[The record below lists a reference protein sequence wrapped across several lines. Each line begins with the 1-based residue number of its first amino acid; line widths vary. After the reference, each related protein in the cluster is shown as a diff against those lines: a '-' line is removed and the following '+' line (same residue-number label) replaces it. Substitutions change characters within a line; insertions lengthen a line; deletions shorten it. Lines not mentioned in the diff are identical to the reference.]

1 MPGSLKVL
9 ACYLMWAFLV
19 LYWPLF
25 GAMDPL
31 AVLSFRIIFSMLFC
45 LIVMLILGQGPAI
58 LALMKDKRQMLF
70 LLLAGITITVNWGG
84 YIIAVMTGRVIDASL
99 AYYMYPI
106 FSIVLGFFIYNERL
120 RPLQWVA
127 FVLAVLGVT
136 VPIIAYGQ
144 VPVFAII
151 IGTSFAFYGA
161 IKKQITASGMLSIFM
176 ETLMVVPVALIY
188 LVAFSHLEGLT
199 PRDILLIPTMGV
211 VTTVPLLFFCRRH
224 ERHEPIPRRR
234 LNVHQPH
241 HPTPPRRLHHGG
253 RIYHHSRL
261 DVCLR
266 VVRRGTVSGG
276 RIPGEEERKRNKI
289 KQRPLRFGIKSL
301 S

>member
-31 AVLSFRIIFSMLFC
+31 AVLSFRIIFSML
-45 LIVMLILGQGPAI
+45 VLGQGLAI

-188 LVAFSHLEGLT
+188 LVAFSYLEGLT

-211 VTTVPLLFFCRRH
+211 VTTVPLLFFAVGMKDTSLSLAGVLMY
-224 ERHEPIPRRR
+224 I
-234 LNVHQPH
+234 N
-241 HPTPPRRLHHGG
+241 PTIQLLLGVF
-253 RIYHHSRL
+253 IM
-261 DVCLR
+261 
-266 VVRRGTVSGG
+266 
-276 RIPGEEERKRNKI
+276 GEEFTTIHAWMFAFVWSGVVLFLADGFRERK
-289 KQRPLRFGIKSL
+289 KSGREKEQAE
-301 S
+301 

>member
-211 VTTVPLLFFCRRH
+211 VTTVPLLFFAVGMKDTSLSLAGVLMY
-224 ERHEPIPRRR
+224 I
-234 LNVHQPH
+234 N
-241 HPTPPRRLHHGG
+241 PTIQLLLGVF
-253 RIYHHSRL
+253 IM
-261 DVCLR
+261 
-266 VVRRGTVSGG
+266 
-276 RIPGEEERKRNKI
+276 GEEFTTTHAWMFAFVWSGVALFLTDGFRERKKT
-289 KQRPLRFGIKSL
+289 QL
-301 S
+301 

>member
-31 AVLSFRIIFSMLFC
+31 AVLSFRIVFSMLFC
-45 LIVMLILGQGPAI
+45 LIVMLIMGEGPAI
-58 LALMKDKRQMLF
+58 LALMKDKKQMLF
-70 LLLAGITITVNWGG
+70 LFFAGITITINWGS

-99 AYYMYPI
+99 AYYMSPI

-120 RPLQWVA
+120 RPMQWVA
-127 FVLAVLGVT
+127 FVLAIIGVT

-151 IGTSFAFYGA
+151 IGTSFAVYGA

-176 ETLMVVPVALIY
+176 ETLMVLPIALIY
-188 LVAFSHLEGLT
+188 LMAFSHLEGLGV
-199 PRDILLIPTMGV
+199 RDYLLIPTMGIA
-211 VTTVPLLFFCRRH
+211 TTVPLLLFAVGMKDTSLSVAGVLMY
-224 ERHEPIPRRR
+224 I
-234 LNVHQPH
+234 N
-241 HPTPPRRLHHGG
+241 PTIQLLLGVF
-253 RIYHHSRL
+253 IM
-261 DVCLR
+261 
-266 VVRRGTVSGG
+266 
-276 RIPGEEERKRNKI
+276 GEDFTTIHAWMFVFVWAGVELFLADGFRERKRSGELKEE
-289 KQRPLRFGIKSL
+289 QAE
-301 S
+301 

>member
-161 IKKQITASGMLSIFM
+161 IKKQITASGVLSIFM

-211 VTTVPLLFFCRRH
+211 VTTVPLLFFAVGMKDTSLSLAGVLMY
-224 ERHEPIPRRR
+224 I
-234 LNVHQPH
+234 N
-241 HPTPPRRLHHGG
+241 PTIQLLLGVF
-253 RIYHHSRL
+253 IM
-261 DVCLR
+261 
-266 VVRRGTVSGG
+266 
-276 RIPGEEERKRNKI
+276 GEEFTTTHAWMFAFVWSGVALFLADGFRERKKESET
-289 KQRPLRFGIKSL
+289 K
-301 S
+301 

>member
-45 LIVMLILGQGPAI
+45 LIVMVLMGEGPAI

-70 LLLAGITITVNWGG
+70 LLLAGITITINWGG

-120 RPLQWVA
+120 RPMQWVA
-127 FVLAVLGVT
+127 FALAVLGVT
-136 VPIIAYGQ
+136 VPIVAYGKL
-144 VPVFAII
+144 PVFAII

-176 ETLMVVPVALIY
+176 ETFLVVPVALIY
-188 LVAFSHLEGLT
+188 LVAFSHLEDLGV
-199 PRDILLIPTMGV
+199 REYLLIPTMGV
-211 VTTVPLLFFCRRH
+211 ATTVPLIFFAVGMKDTSLSLAGVLMY
-224 ERHEPIPRRR
+224 I
-234 LNVHQPH
+234 N
-241 HPTPPRRLHHGG
+241 PTIQLLLGVF
-253 RIYHHSRL
+253 IM
-261 DVCLR
+261 
-266 VVRRGTVSGG
+266 
-276 RIPGEEERKRNKI
+276 GEEFTTIHAIMFAFVWSGVVLFLADGFRERKKTEHI
-289 KQRPLRFGIKSL
+289 E
-301 S
+301 

>member
-127 FVLAVLGVT
+127 FALAVLGVT

-211 VTTVPLLFFCRRH
+211 VTTVPLLFFAVGMKDTSLSLAGVLMY
-224 ERHEPIPRRR
+224 I
-234 LNVHQPH
+234 N
-241 HPTPPRRLHHGG
+241 PTIQLLLGVF
-253 RIYHHSRL
+253 IM
-261 DVCLR
+261 
-266 VVRRGTVSGG
+266 
-276 RIPGEEERKRNKI
+276 GEEFTTTHAWMFAFVWSGVALFLADGFRERK
-289 KQRPLRFGIKSL
+289 KSGREKEQAE
-301 S
+301 

>member
-188 LVAFSHLEGLT
+188 LVAFSYLEGLT

-211 VTTVPLLFFCRRH
+211 VTTVPLLFFAVGMKDTSLSLAGVLMY
-224 ERHEPIPRRR
+224 I
-234 LNVHQPH
+234 N
-241 HPTPPRRLHHGG
+241 PTIQLLLGVF
-253 RIYHHSRL
+253 IM
-261 DVCLR
+261 
-266 VVRRGTVSGG
+266 
-276 RIPGEEERKRNKI
+276 GEEFTTTHAWMFAFVWSGVALFLADGFRERKKESET
-289 KQRPLRFGIKSL
+289 K
-301 S
+301 

>member
-70 LLLAGITITVNWGG
+70 LLLAGITITINWGG

-120 RPLQWVA
+120 RPMQWVA
-127 FVLAVLGVT
+127 FALAILGVT
-136 VPIIAYGQ
+136 VPIVAYGKL
-144 VPVFAII
+144 PVFAII

-176 ETLMVVPVALIY
+176 ETFLVVPVALIY
-188 LVAFSHLEGLT
+188 LVAFSHLEGLGV
-199 PRDILLIPTMGV
+199 REYLLIPTMGV
-211 VTTVPLLFFCRRH
+211 ATTVPLLLFA
-224 ERHEPIPRRR
+224 IGMKDTS
-234 LNVHQPH
+234 LSLAGVLMYIN
-241 HPTPPRRLHHGG
+241 PTIQLLLGVF
-253 RIYHHSRL
+253 IM
-261 DVCLR
+261 
-266 VVRRGTVSGG
+266 
-276 RIPGEEERKRNKI
+276 GEEFTTIHAIMFAFVWSGVALFLTDGFRERKKTEHI
-289 KQRPLRFGIKSL
+289 E
-301 S
+301 

>member
-58 LALMKDKRQMLF
+58 LAFMKNKRQMLF
-70 LLLAGITITVNWGG
+70 LFLAGITITVNWGG

-127 FVLAVLGVT
+127 FALAVLGVT

-211 VTTVPLLFFCRRH
+211 VTTVPLLFFAVGMKDTS
-224 ERHEPIPRRR
+224 
-234 LNVHQPH
+234 LSLAGVLMYVN
-241 HPTPPRRLHHGG
+241 PTIQLLLGVF
-253 RIYHHSRL
+253 IM
-261 DVCLR
+261 
-266 VVRRGTVSGG
+266 
-276 RIPGEEERKRNKI
+276 GEEFTTTHAWMFAFVWSGVALFLADGFWERK
-289 KQRPLRFGIKSL
+289 KSGREKEQAE
-301 S
+301 

>member
-1 MPGSLKVL
+1 MPGGLKVL
-9 ACYLMWAFLV
+9 VCYLMWAFLV

-70 LLLAGITITVNWGG
+70 LFLAGITITVNWGG

-127 FVLAVLGVT
+127 FALAIIGVN

-151 IGTSFAFYGA
+151 IGTSFAVYGA

-176 ETLMVVPVALIY
+176 ETLMIVPIALIY

-211 VTTVPLLFFCRRH
+211 VTTVPLLFFAVGMKDTS
-224 ERHEPIPRRR
+224 
-234 LNVHQPH
+234 LSLAGVLMYVN
-241 HPTPPRRLHHGG
+241 PTIQLLLGVF
-253 RIYHHSRL
+253 IM
-261 DVCLR
+261 
-266 VVRRGTVSGG
+266 
-276 RIPGEEERKRNKI
+276 GEEFTTTHARMFAFVWSGVALFLTDGFRERK
-289 KQRPLRFGIKSL
+289 KSGMEKEQAE
-301 S
+301 

>member
-58 LALMKDKRQMLF
+58 LALMKNKRQMLF

-127 FVLAVLGVT
+127 FALAILGVT

-188 LVAFSHLEGLT
+188 LVAFSHLEDLT

-211 VTTVPLLFFCRRH
+211 VTTVPLLFFAVGMKDTSLSLAGVLMY
-224 ERHEPIPRRR
+224 I
-234 LNVHQPH
+234 N
-241 HPTPPRRLHHGG
+241 PTIQLLLGVF
-253 RIYHHSRL
+253 IM
-261 DVCLR
+261 
-266 VVRRGTVSGG
+266 
-276 RIPGEEERKRNKI
+276 GEEFTTTHAWMFAFVWSGVALFLADGFRERKKT
-289 KQRPLRFGIKSL
+289 QL
-301 S
+301 

>member
-1 MPGSLKVL
+1 MPGGLKVL
-9 ACYLMWAFLV
+9 VCYLMWAFLV

-106 FSIVLGFFIYNERL
+106 FSIVLGFFICNERL

-188 LVAFSHLEGLT
+188 LVAFSHLGDLSSKEM
-199 PRDILLIPTMGV
+199 LLIPTAGIA
-211 VTTVPLLFFCRRH
+211 TTLPLLLFAVGIKDTSLSVAGVLMYVNPTIQLLLGVFC
-224 ERHEPIPRRR
+224 
-234 LNVHQPH
+234 L
-241 HPTPPRRLHHGG
+241 
-253 RIYHHSRL
+253 
-261 DVCLR
+261 
-266 VVRRGTVSGG
+266 
-276 RIPGEEERKRNKI
+276 GEEFTTTHAWMFAFVWAGVALFLADGFRERKKTEHI
-289 KQRPLRFGIKSL
+289 E
-301 S
+301 

>member
-45 LIVMLILGQGPAI
+45 LIVMLLMGQGSAI
-58 LALMKDKRQMLF
+58 LALMKDRRQMLF
-70 LLLAGITITVNWGG
+70 LLLAGITITINWGG

-127 FVLAVLGVT
+127 FVLAIIGVT
-136 VPIIAYGQ
+136 VPIVAYGQ

-151 IGTSFAFYGA
+151 IGTSFAVYSA
-161 IKKQITASGMLSIFM
+161 VKKQVTATAMESIFM
-176 ETLMVVPVALIY
+176 ETLLVTPLALIY
-188 LVAFSHLEGLT
+188 LLAFSRLGGMSTKEM
-199 PRDILLIPTMGV
+199 LLIPTAGIA
-211 VTTVPLLFFCRRH
+211 TTLPLLLFAVG
-224 ERHEPIPRRR
+224 IKDTS
-234 LNVHQPH
+234 LSVAGVLMYVN
-241 HPTPPRRLHHGG
+241 PTIQLLLGVF
-253 RIYHHSRL
+253 IM
-261 DVCLR
+261 
-266 VVRRGTVSGG
+266 
-276 RIPGEEERKRNKI
+276 GENFTTTHAWMFAFVWFGVELFLADGFRERKKTEHI
-289 KQRPLRFGIKSL
+289 E
-301 S
+301 

>member
-45 LIVMLILGQGPAI
+45 LIVMLLMGQGSAI
-58 LALMKDKRQMLF
+58 LALMKDRRQMLF
-70 LLLAGITITVNWGG
+70 LLLAGITITINWGG

-127 FVLAVLGVT
+127 FVLAIIGVT
-136 VPIIAYGQ
+136 VSIVAYGQ

-151 IGTSFAFYGA
+151 IGTSFAVYSA
-161 IKKQITASGMLSIFM
+161 VKKQVTATAMESIFM
-176 ETLMVVPVALIY
+176 ETLLVTPLALIY
-188 LVAFSHLEGLT
+188 LLAFSRLGGMSTKEM
-199 PRDILLIPTMGV
+199 LLIPTAGIA
-211 VTTVPLLFFCRRH
+211 TTLPLLLFAVG
-224 ERHEPIPRRR
+224 IKDTS
-234 LNVHQPH
+234 LSVAGVLMYVN
-241 HPTPPRRLHHGG
+241 PTIQLLLGVF
-253 RIYHHSRL
+253 IM
-261 DVCLR
+261 
-266 VVRRGTVSGG
+266 
-276 RIPGEEERKRNKI
+276 GENFTTTHAWMFAFVWFGVELFLADGFRERKKTEHI
-289 KQRPLRFGIKSL
+289 E
-301 S
+301 

>member
-45 LIVMLILGQGPAI
+45 LIVMLIMGQGPAI

-70 LLLAGITITVNWGG
+70 LLLAGITITINWGG

-120 RPLQWVA
+120 RPMQWVA
-127 FVLAVLGVT
+127 FALAVLGVT
-136 VPIIAYGQ
+136 VPIVAYGKL
-144 VPVFAII
+144 PVFAII

-176 ETLMVVPVALIY
+176 ETFLVVPVALFY
-188 LVAFSHLEGLT
+188 LVAFSHLEGLGV
-199 PRDILLIPTMGV
+199 REYLIIPTMGV
-211 VTTVPLLFFCRRH
+211 ATTVPLIFFAVGMKDTSLSLAGVLMY
-224 ERHEPIPRRR
+224 I
-234 LNVHQPH
+234 N
-241 HPTPPRRLHHGG
+241 PTIQLLLGVF
-253 RIYHHSRL
+253 IM
-261 DVCLR
+261 
-266 VVRRGTVSGG
+266 
-276 RIPGEEERKRNKI
+276 GEEFTTTHAIMFAFVWSGVVLFLADGFRERKKTEHI
-289 KQRPLRFGIKSL
+289 E
-301 S
+301 

>member
-120 RPLQWVA
+120 RPLQ
-127 FVLAVLGVT
+127 G
-136 VPIIAYGQ
+136 
-144 VPVFAII
+144 
-151 IGTSFAFYGA
+151 
-161 IKKQITASGMLSIFM
+161 
-176 ETLMVVPVALIY
+176 
-188 LVAFSHLEGLT
+188 GLRPGRT
-199 PRDILLIPTMGV
+199 RRYRPHYRLRPSARFRHYHRHELCLL
-211 VTTVPLLFFCRRH
+211 RRH
-224 ERHEPIPRRR
+224 KKTNHRLGGAEHLHGDPYGRARRPDLPRG
-234 LNVHQPH
+234 L
-241 HPTPPRRLHHGG
+241 
-253 RIYHHSRL
+253 
-261 DVCLR
+261 
-266 VVRRGTVSGG
+266 
-276 RIPGEEERKRNKI
+276 
-289 KQRPLRFGIKSL
+289 
-301 S
+301 

>member
-127 FVLAVLGVT
+127 FVLAIIGVS

-144 VPVFAII
+144 IPIFAIM
-151 IGTSFAFYGA
+151 IGTSFAVYGA

-176 ETLMVVPVALIY
+176 ETLMVVPIALIY
-188 LVAFSHLEGLT
+188 LLAFSHLEGLT
-199 PRDILLIPTMGV
+199 PRDFLLIPTMGI
-211 VTTVPLLFFCRRH
+211 VTTVPLLLFAVGMKDTSLSLAGVLMY
-224 ERHEPIPRRR
+224 I
-234 LNVHQPH
+234 N
-241 HPTPPRRLHHGG
+241 PTIQLLLGVF
-253 RIYHHSRL
+253 IM
-261 DVCLR
+261 
-266 VVRRGTVSGG
+266 
-276 RIPGEEERKRNKI
+276 GEEFTTTHAWMFAFVWSGVTLFLADSFRERKRSTREKE
-289 KQRPLRFGIKSL
+289 KAE
-301 S
+301 

>member
-127 FVLAVLGVT
+127 FALAVLGVT

-188 LVAFSHLEGLT
+188 LVVFSHLEGLT

-211 VTTVPLLFFCRRH
+211 VTTVPLLFFAVGMKDTSLSLAGVLMY
-224 ERHEPIPRRR
+224 I
-234 LNVHQPH
+234 N
-241 HPTPPRRLHHGG
+241 PTIQLLLGVF
-253 RIYHHSRL
+253 IM
-261 DVCLR
+261 
-266 VVRRGTVSGG
+266 
-276 RIPGEEERKRNKI
+276 GEEFTTIHAWMFAFVWSGVALFLADGFRERK
-289 KQRPLRFGIKSL
+289 KSGREKEQAE
-301 S
+301 

>member
-1 MPGSLKVL
+1 MRGSFKVL

-19 LYWPLF
+19 LYWPIF

-31 AVLSFRIIFSMLFC
+31 AVLSFRIVFSMIFC
-45 LIVMLILGQGPAI
+45 LIIMLILGQGPAI

-176 ETLMVVPVALIY
+176 ETLMVVPIALIY

-211 VTTVPLLFFCRRH
+211 VTTVPLLFFAVGMKDTSLSLAGVLMY
-224 ERHEPIPRRR
+224 I
-234 LNVHQPH
+234 N
-241 HPTPPRRLHHGG
+241 PTIQLLLGVF
-253 RIYHHSRL
+253 IM
-261 DVCLR
+261 
-266 VVRRGTVSGG
+266 
-276 RIPGEEERKRNKI
+276 GEEFTTTHAWMFAFVWSGVALFLADGFRERKKESET
-289 KQRPLRFGIKSL
+289 K
-301 S
+301 

>member
-176 ETLMVVPVALIY
+176 ETLMVVPIALIY

-211 VTTVPLLFFCRRH
+211 VTTVPLLFFAVGMKDTSLSLAGVLMY
-224 ERHEPIPRRR
+224 I
-234 LNVHQPH
+234 N
-241 HPTPPRRLHHGG
+241 PTIQLLLGVF
-253 RIYHHSRL
+253 IM
-261 DVCLR
+261 
-266 VVRRGTVSGG
+266 
-276 RIPGEEERKRNKI
+276 GEEFTTTHAWMFAFVWSGVALFLTDGFRKRKKTEHI
-289 KQRPLRFGIKSL
+289 E
-301 S
+301 

>member
-1 MPGSLKVL
+1 
-9 ACYLMWAFLV
+9 MWAFLV

-161 IKKQITASGMLSIFM
+161 IKKQITASGVLSIFM

-211 VTTVPLLFFCRRH
+211 VTTVPLLFFAVGMKDTSLSLAGVLMY
-224 ERHEPIPRRR
+224 I
-234 LNVHQPH
+234 N
-241 HPTPPRRLHHGG
+241 PTIQLLLGVF
-253 RIYHHSRL
+253 IM
-261 DVCLR
+261 
-266 VVRRGTVSGG
+266 
-276 RIPGEEERKRNKI
+276 GEEFTTTHAWMFAFVWSGVALFLADGFRERKKESET
-289 KQRPLRFGIKSL
+289 K
-301 S
+301 

>member
-9 ACYLMWAFLV
+9 TCYLMWAFLV

-31 AVLSFRIIFSMLFC
+31 GVLSFRIIFSMLFC

-127 FVLAVLGVT
+127 FALAVLGVT

-176 ETLMVVPVALIY
+176 ETLMVVPIALIY

-211 VTTVPLLFFCRRH
+211 VTTVPLLFFAVGMKDTSLSLAGVLMY
-224 ERHEPIPRRR
+224 I
-234 LNVHQPH
+234 N
-241 HPTPPRRLHHGG
+241 PTIQLLLGVF
-253 RIYHHSRL
+253 IM
-261 DVCLR
+261 
-266 VVRRGTVSGG
+266 
-276 RIPGEEERKRNKI
+276 GEEFTTTHAWMFAFVWSGVALFLADGFRERKKESET
-289 KQRPLRFGIKSL
+289 K
-301 S
+301 

>member
-45 LIVMLILGQGPAI
+45 LIVMVLMGEGPAI

-70 LLLAGITITVNWGG
+70 LLLAGITITINWGG

-127 FVLAVLGVT
+127 FALAILGVT
-136 VPIIAYGQ
+136 VPIVAYGKL
-144 VPVFAII
+144 PVFAII

-176 ETLMVVPVALIY
+176 ETFLVVPVALIY
-188 LVAFSHLEGLT
+188 LVAFSHLEGLGA
-199 PRDILLIPTMGV
+199 RDYLLIPTMGV
-211 VTTVPLLFFCRRH
+211 ATTVPLIFFAVGMKDTSLSLAGVLMYINPTIQLLLGVFVMGETFTTTHAWMFAFVWSGVILFLADGFR
-224 ERHEPIPRRR
+224 
-234 LNVHQPH
+234 
-241 HPTPPRRLHHGG
+241 
-253 RIYHHSRL
+253 
-261 DVCLR
+261 
-266 VVRRGTVSGG
+266 
-276 RIPGEEERKRNKI
+276 ERKKTEHI
-289 KQRPLRFGIKSL
+289 E
-301 S
+301 

>member
-106 FSIVLGFFIYNERL
+106 FSIVLGFFIYKERL

-127 FVLAVLGVT
+127 FALAILGVT

-176 ETLMVVPVALIY
+176 ETLMVVPIALIY
-188 LVAFSHLEGLT
+188 LVVFSHLEGLT

-211 VTTVPLLFFCRRH
+211 VTTVPLLFFAVGMKDTS
-224 ERHEPIPRRR
+224 
-234 LNVHQPH
+234 LSLAGVLMYVN
-241 HPTPPRRLHHGG
+241 PTIQLLLGVF
-253 RIYHHSRL
+253 IM
-261 DVCLR
+261 
-266 VVRRGTVSGG
+266 
-276 RIPGEEERKRNKI
+276 GEEFTTTHAWMFAFVWSGVALFLADGFWERK
-289 KQRPLRFGIKSL
+289 KSGREKEQAE
-301 S
+301 

>member
-70 LLLAGITITVNWGG
+70 LLLAGITITINWGG

-127 FVLAVLGVT
+127 FALAILGVT
-136 VPIIAYGQ
+136 VPIVAYGKL
-144 VPVFAII
+144 PVFAII

-176 ETLMVVPVALIY
+176 ETFLVVPVALIY
-188 LVAFSHLEGLT
+188 LVAFSHLEGLGV
-199 PRDILLIPTMGV
+199 REYLLIPTMGV
-211 VTTVPLLFFCRRH
+211 ATTVPLIFFAVGMKDTSLSVAGVLMYVNPTIQLLLGVFVMGETFTTTHAWMFAFVWSGVALFLTDGFR
-224 ERHEPIPRRR
+224 
-234 LNVHQPH
+234 
-241 HPTPPRRLHHGG
+241 
-253 RIYHHSRL
+253 
-261 DVCLR
+261 
-266 VVRRGTVSGG
+266 
-276 RIPGEEERKRNKI
+276 ERKKTEHI
-289 KQRPLRFGIKSL
+289 E
-301 S
+301 

>member
-1 MPGSLKVL
+1 MPGGLKVL
-9 ACYLMWAFLV
+9 VCYLMWAFLV

-176 ETLMVVPVALIY
+176 ETLMVVPIALIY

-211 VTTVPLLFFCRRH
+211 VTTVPLLFFAVGMKDTSLSLAGVLMY
-224 ERHEPIPRRR
+224 I
-234 LNVHQPH
+234 N
-241 HPTPPRRLHHGG
+241 PTIQLLLGVF
-253 RIYHHSRL
+253 IM
-261 DVCLR
+261 
-266 VVRRGTVSGG
+266 
-276 RIPGEEERKRNKI
+276 GEEFTTTHAWMFAFVWSGVAMFLADGFRERKKTEHI
-289 KQRPLRFGIKSL
+289 E
-301 S
+301 

>member
-31 AVLSFRIIFSMLFC
+31 GVLSFRIIFSMLFC

-211 VTTVPLLFFCRRH
+211 VTTVPLLFFAVGMKDTSLSLAGVLMY
-224 ERHEPIPRRR
+224 I
-234 LNVHQPH
+234 N
-241 HPTPPRRLHHGG
+241 PTIQLLLGVF
-253 RIYHHSRL
+253 IM
-261 DVCLR
+261 
-266 VVRRGTVSGG
+266 
-276 RIPGEEERKRNKI
+276 GEEFTTTHAWMFAFVWSGVALFLADGFRERKKTEHI
-289 KQRPLRFGIKSL
+289 E
-301 S
+301 

>member
-161 IKKQITASGMLSIFM
+161 IKKQITASGVLSIFM

-199 PRDILLIPTMGV
+199 PRDIFLIPTMGV
-211 VTTVPLLFFCRRH
+211 VTTVPLLFFAVGMKDTSLSLAGVLMY
-224 ERHEPIPRRR
+224 I
-234 LNVHQPH
+234 N
-241 HPTPPRRLHHGG
+241 PTIQLLLGVF
-253 RIYHHSRL
+253 IM
-261 DVCLR
+261 
-266 VVRRGTVSGG
+266 
-276 RIPGEEERKRNKI
+276 GEEFTTTHAWMFAFVWSGVALFLADGFRERKKESET
-289 KQRPLRFGIKSL
+289 K
-301 S
+301 

>member
-45 LIVMLILGQGPAI
+45 LIVMLIMGQGPAI

-70 LLLAGITITVNWGG
+70 LLLAGITITINWGG

-120 RPLQWVA
+120 RPMQWVA
-127 FVLAVLGVT
+127 FALAVLGVT
-136 VPIIAYGQ
+136 VPIVAYGKL
-144 VPVFAII
+144 PVFAII

-176 ETLMVVPVALIY
+176 ETFLVVPVALIY
-188 LVAFSHLEGLT
+188 LVAFSHLEGLGA
-199 PRDILLIPTMGV
+199 RDYLLIPTMGV
-211 VTTVPLLFFCRRH
+211 ATTVPLIFFAVGMKDTSLSLAGVLMY
-224 ERHEPIPRRR
+224 I
-234 LNVHQPH
+234 N
-241 HPTPPRRLHHGG
+241 PTIQLLLGVF
-253 RIYHHSRL
+253 IM
-261 DVCLR
+261 
-266 VVRRGTVSGG
+266 
-276 RIPGEEERKRNKI
+276 GEEFTTIHAIMFAFVWSGVVLFLTDGFRERKKTEHI
-289 KQRPLRFGIKSL
+289 E
-301 S
+301 

>member
-127 FVLAVLGVT
+127 FALAVLGVT

-176 ETLMVVPVALIY
+176 ETLMVVPIALIY

-211 VTTVPLLFFCRRH
+211 VTTVPLLFFAVGMKDTSLSLAGVLMY
-224 ERHEPIPRRR
+224 I
-234 LNVHQPH
+234 N
-241 HPTPPRRLHHGG
+241 PTIQLLLGVF
-253 RIYHHSRL
+253 IM
-261 DVCLR
+261 
-266 VVRRGTVSGG
+266 
-276 RIPGEEERKRNKI
+276 GEEFTTTHAWMFAFVWSGVALFLADGFRERKKTE
-289 KQRPLRFGIKSL
+289 L
-301 S
+301 

>member
-188 LVAFSHLEGLT
+188 LVAFSYLEGLT

-211 VTTVPLLFFCRRH
+211 VTTVPLLFFAVGMKDTSLSLAGVLMY
-224 ERHEPIPRRR
+224 I
-234 LNVHQPH
+234 N
-241 HPTPPRRLHHGG
+241 PTIQLLLGVF
-253 RIYHHSRL
+253 IM
-261 DVCLR
+261 
-266 VVRRGTVSGG
+266 
-276 RIPGEEERKRNKI
+276 GEEFTTIHAWMFAFVWSGVVLFLADGFRERK
-289 KQRPLRFGIKSL
+289 KSGREKEQAE
-301 S
+301 

>member
-31 AVLSFRIIFSMLFC
+31 AVLSFRIIFSKLFC

-58 LALMKDKRQMLF
+58 LAFMKNKRQMLF
-70 LLLAGITITVNWGG
+70 LFLAGITITVNWGG

-127 FVLAVLGVT
+127 FALAVLGVT

-211 VTTVPLLFFCRRH
+211 VTTVPLLFFAVGMKDTS
-224 ERHEPIPRRR
+224 
-234 LNVHQPH
+234 LSLAGVLMYVN
-241 HPTPPRRLHHGG
+241 PTIQLLLGVF
-253 RIYHHSRL
+253 IM
-261 DVCLR
+261 
-266 VVRRGTVSGG
+266 
-276 RIPGEEERKRNKI
+276 GEEFTTIHAWMFAFVWSGVALFLTDGFRERKKRGREKE
-289 KQRPLRFGIKSL
+289 QAE
-301 S
+301 

>member
-31 AVLSFRIIFSMLFC
+31 GVLSFRIIFSMLFC

-127 FVLAVLGVT
+127 FALAVLGVT

-211 VTTVPLLFFCRRH
+211 VTTVPLLFFAVGMKDTSLSLAGVLMY
-224 ERHEPIPRRR
+224 I
-234 LNVHQPH
+234 N
-241 HPTPPRRLHHGG
+241 PTIQLLLGVF
-253 RIYHHSRL
+253 IM
-261 DVCLR
+261 
-266 VVRRGTVSGG
+266 
-276 RIPGEEERKRNKI
+276 GEEFTTIHAWMFAFVWSGVALFLADGFRERKKESET
-289 KQRPLRFGIKSL
+289 K
-301 S
+301 

>member
-127 FVLAVLGVT
+127 FALAILGVT

-176 ETLMVVPVALIY
+176 ETLMVVPIALIY

-211 VTTVPLLFFCRRH
+211 VTTVPLLFFAVGMKDTSLSLAGVLMY
-224 ERHEPIPRRR
+224 I
-234 LNVHQPH
+234 N
-241 HPTPPRRLHHGG
+241 PTIQLLLGVF
-253 RIYHHSRL
+253 IM
-261 DVCLR
+261 
-266 VVRRGTVSGG
+266 
-276 RIPGEEERKRNKI
+276 GEEFTTTHAWMFAFVWSGVALFLADSFRERKKESET
-289 KQRPLRFGIKSL
+289 K
-301 S
+301 

>member
-45 LIVMLILGQGPAI
+45 LIVMLIPGQGPAI

-211 VTTVPLLFFCRRH
+211 VTTVPLLFFAVGMKDTSLSLAGVLMY
-224 ERHEPIPRRR
+224 I
-234 LNVHQPH
+234 N
-241 HPTPPRRLHHGG
+241 PTIQLLLGVF
-253 RIYHHSRL
+253 IM
-261 DVCLR
+261 
-266 VVRRGTVSGG
+266 
-276 RIPGEEERKRNKI
+276 GEEFTTTHAWMFAFVWTGVALFLADGFRERKKESET
-289 KQRPLRFGIKSL
+289 K
-301 S
+301 

>member
-45 LIVMLILGQGPAI
+45 LIVMVLMGEGPAI

-70 LLLAGITITVNWGG
+70 LLLAGITITINWGG

-120 RPLQWVA
+120 RPMQWVA
-127 FVLAVLGVT
+127 FALAVLGVT
-136 VPIIAYGQ
+136 VPIVAYGKL
-144 VPVFAII
+144 PVFAII

-176 ETLMVVPVALIY
+176 ETFLVVPVALFY
-188 LVAFSHLEGLT
+188 LVAFSHLEGLGV
-199 PRDILLIPTMGV
+199 REYLLIPTMGV
-211 VTTVPLLFFCRRH
+211 ATTVPLLLFA
-224 ERHEPIPRRR
+224 IGMKDTS
-234 LNVHQPH
+234 LSLAGVLMYIN
-241 HPTPPRRLHHGG
+241 PTIQLLLGVF
-253 RIYHHSRL
+253 IM
-261 DVCLR
+261 
-266 VVRRGTVSGG
+266 
-276 RIPGEEERKRNKI
+276 GEEFTTIHAIMFAFVWAGVALFLTDGFRERKKTEHI
-289 KQRPLRFGIKSL
+289 E
-301 S
+301 

>member
-70 LLLAGITITVNWGG
+70 LLLAGITITINWGG

-120 RPLQWVA
+120 RPMQWVA
-127 FVLAVLGVT
+127 FALAILGVT
-136 VPIIAYGQ
+136 VPIVAYGKL
-144 VPVFAII
+144 PVFAII

-176 ETLMVVPVALIY
+176 ETFLVVPVALIY
-188 LVAFSHLEGLT
+188 LVAFSHLEGLGA
-199 PRDILLIPTMGV
+199 RDYLLIPTMGV
-211 VTTVPLLFFCRRH
+211 ATTVPLIFFAVGMKDTSLSLAGVLMY
-224 ERHEPIPRRR
+224 I
-234 LNVHQPH
+234 N
-241 HPTPPRRLHHGG
+241 PTIQLLLGVF
-253 RIYHHSRL
+253 IM
-261 DVCLR
+261 
-266 VVRRGTVSGG
+266 
-276 RIPGEEERKRNKI
+276 GEEFTTTHAWMFAFVWSGVALFLADGFRERKKTEHI
-289 KQRPLRFGIKSL
+289 E
-301 S
+301 